1 MNTFLTNKADI
12 REVEFNKR
20 GRYIRT
26 AEHKKSMDNAVVL
39 MLDAIQ
45 SGNTCEVVHVAGIIT
60 RLNDYNADC
69 ELNEQI
75 IQRIITVITSQ
86 TMRGDAFTS
95 YDLARYL
102 KERNIYID
110 SDHYPEHAVIAALHR
125 LIDEGK
131 IEKRMCNAVHCPQ
144 DTITVYIV
152 K

>member
-1 MNTFLTNKADI
+1 MITFLTDKADI
-12 REVEFNKR
+12 TEVEFNKR

-26 AEHKKSMDNAVVL
+26 AKHKKSLDDTIVL
-39 MLDAIQ
+39 MLNAIQ
-45 SGNTCEVVHVAGIIT
+45 SGNNLEVLHVAGIMT
-60 RLNDYNADC
+60 RLSDYNADC
-69 ELNEQI
+69 ELNEEI
-75 IQRIITVITSQ
+75 IQSIIRVITTQ
-86 TMRGDAFTS
+86 TVKGDAFTS

-110 SDHYPEHAVIAALHR
+110 SHHYPEHAVITALHR

-131 IEKRMCNAVHCPQ
+131 IEKRVCNAVHCPQ

>member
-1 MNTFLTNKADI
+1 
-12 REVEFNKR
+12 
-20 GRYIRT
+20 
-26 AEHKKSMDNAVVL
+26 MDNAVVL

-102 KERNIYID
+102 KRETFILIQTIIPNTLLLPLCTDLLTRVKLKRECVMQFIVHRTQSQYI
-110 SDHYPEHAVIAALHR
+110 L
-125 LIDEGK
+125 
-131 IEKRMCNAVHCPQ
+131 
-144 DTITVYIV
+144 
-152 K
+152 